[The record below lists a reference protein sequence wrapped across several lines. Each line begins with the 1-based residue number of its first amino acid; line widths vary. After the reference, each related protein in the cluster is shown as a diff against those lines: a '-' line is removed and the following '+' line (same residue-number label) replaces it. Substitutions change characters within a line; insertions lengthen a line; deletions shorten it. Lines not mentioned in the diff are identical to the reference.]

1 MPDMVGLMRFGL
13 PVTPVPL
20 ALMVEAQ
27 TQRAA
32 PAVAAVASAPGGG
45 QTSGHY
51 SPTPRPT
58 ISPQFAYANAGDGA
72 TADDGAATVGT
83 PAPRNT
89 SAVIDPPKPF
99 DPDVLT
105 GPPPTFEA
113 SLMQVEAHLRLS
125 LARIDATRHA
135 HPMDRPPK
143 EPPKVEAK
151 GDKAPVEGA
160 VKADDAPVAA
170 PAPDPVKAATAAGPE
185 TSPTSTD
192 TKPESPPP
200 EASAEPAPVE

>member
-13 PVTPVPL
+13 PVTPAPL
-20 ALMVEAQ
+20 APMVEAQ

-72 TADDGAATVGT
+72 TADDGAT
-83 PAPRNT
+83 PVPRNT

-135 HPMDRPPK
+135 HPMDRPQVEK
-143 EPPKVEAK
+143 PKVEGK
-151 GDKAPVEGA
+151 GDTAPAKAA
-160 VKADDAPVAA
+160 VKTDDAPA
-170 PAPDPVKAATAAGPE
+170 PVPEPRPVKASTPAGPE
-185 TSPTSTD
+185 TKPASTD
-192 TKPESPPP
+192 TKA
-200 EASAEPAPVE
+200 EAPDTEPAPAE